1 MTLPKGAFT
10 GLRSRYQT
18 KSVKRTISY
27 PITTI
32 AANNNNSPSS
42 KVVPVLVL
50 ASSNNNNNNNQSPS
64 GTGTSLNFTNTS
76 S

>member
-50 ASSNNNNNNNQSPS
+50 ASSNNNQSPS